1 MAILRKVIY
10 RFNSVPIKIPAQ
22 LQTQRDTTPYIIRK
36 SRRAKIKNIIIKTS
50 WKPAEKEK
58 KISNSISDRRL
69 MSKIYKEPN
78 NVDIEKTSNPLQK
91 CGTDLNREFFTT
103 ENQND

>member
-1 MAILRKVIY
+1 
-10 RFNSVPIKIPAQ
+10 
-22 LQTQRDTTPYIIRK
+22 
-36 SRRAKIKNIIIKTS
+36 
-50 WKPAEKEK
+50 
-58 KISNSISDRRL
+58 

-78 NVDIEKTSNPLQK
+78 NVDMEKTSNPLQK